1 MLRVLHITK
10 LEWFYFLNPVRRHL
24 QDLLQM
30 IGRDSFHTHCVPHRI
45 TEFLSRQFTNI
56 FSFLILIFIGIIFAI
71 PRDVISQTK
80 TNFLT
85 EEFVFFLSG
94 EMKGEYLGKNL
105 QLLEDSKNVIR
116 IEDFSNLN
124 FNPDWKNF
132 QKETLSK
139 GFTRSSFWI
148 RFKTRYKNREL
159 GFHPWFLELANPGAE
174 EFVIYKKISGFP
186 IRYEEVQK
194 EQNIRYFHPV
204 YRLVS
209 KNSITDEYLIRV
221 SSRRSLI
228 LNFKAW
234 SVYEFILNVQIQN
247 ILFGLFFG
255 AILVMLIY
263 NGFVLFTVREA
274 GYFFYVL
281 YLLFFTLWQLSVT
294 GVGNQYLFPGVLKIW
309 NNLLVPFAYLAIVF
323 SIQFTRS
330 FLHTYR
336 NTKVLDRILILF
348 MIPGSVGIVLS
359 IFNIFYFWNMKALTL
374 LPVFASVI
382 IIYAGINRYRRGYR
396 PARFFLLAWSVL
408 IVFILVTVLKN
419 LSVLPSNLFTDWGS
433 LIGSLL
439 EMTLLSF
446 ALADRFK
453 SLQAESLQTNVAA
466 YENQI
471 KLSAIEQELRIA
483 RELQKSILPD
493 KFPKIEGIE
502 LSVRTECA
510 SFVGGDFY
518 DFHDYG
524 DGRLGVFISDVSG
537 HGIPAAIIASMV
549 KLAFSIEVR
558 KVVEPADLLKNVNRA
573 LMGKYGKHFITA
585 AYLIVDLNKDI
596 ITYSNAGH
604 PPIAILN
611 QSGELR
617 EIFLPG
623 WIMGLD
629 GNLKNGELIIPI
641 KRNDRIVLFTDGVT
655 EARDKFGQMFGYQKF
670 YDLLK
675 SNSKIQGRILNQ
687 IVFDTV
693 RTWSGRGDQFEDDI
707 TLLILDLNGK
717 PEKLIEGMAASPN

>member
-1 MLRVLHITK
+1 MKPRISLFFISFCFGT
-10 LEWFYFLNPVRRHL
+10 
-24 QDLLQM
+24 LL
-30 IGRDSFHTHCVPHRI
+30 
-45 TEFLSRQFTNI
+45 
-56 FSFLILIFIGIIFAI
+56 AI
-71 PRDVISQTK
+71 PANVFSQTQTQSSLK
-80 TNFLT
+80 TNSLT
-85 EEFVFFLSG
+85 EEFVFPLSG
-94 EMKGEYLGKNL
+94 KMKGEYLGKNL
-105 QLLEDSKNVIR
+105 QILEDPKNEFR

-124 FNPDWKNF
+124 FNPDWKKFEKNS
-132 QKETLSK
+132 LSK
-139 GFTRSSFWI
+139 GFTQSTFWV
-148 RFKTRYKNREL
+148 RFKTRFKNHEF
-159 GFHPWFLELANPGAE
+159 GSHPWFLELANPAAE
-174 EFVIYKKISGFP
+174 EFTVYRKISGFP

-194 EQNIRYFHPV
+194 EQSVRYFHPV

-209 KNSITDEYLIRV
+209 KNAVTDEYLVRV
-221 SSRRSLI
+221 ATRRSLI

-234 SVYEFILNVQIQN
+234 SVYEFIINVQIQN

-255 AILVMLIY
+255 AILVMLVY
-263 NGFVLFTVREA
+263 NGFVLSTVKEA
-274 GYFFYVL
+274 GYLFYVL
-281 YLLFFTLWQLSVT
+281 YLLSFALWQLSVT
-294 GVGNQYLFPGVLKIW
+294 GVGNQYVFPNSLRTW

-323 SIQFTRS
+323 SLQFTRS
-330 FLHTYR
+330 FLHTDR
-336 NTKVLDRILILF
+336 KTKVLDRILILF
-348 MIPGSVGIVLS
+348 MLPGIVGVVLS
-359 IFNIFYFWNMKALTL
+359 FFPIFYFWNMQALTL
-374 LPVFASVI
+374 FPILASVI
-382 IIYAGINRYRRGYR
+382 VIYAGIDRYRQGYR
-396 PARFFLLAWSVL
+396 PARFFLMAWSVL
-408 IVFILVTVLKN
+408 VVFILVTVLRN
-419 LSVLPSNLFTDWGS
+419 LSILPSNLFTNWGS

-453 SLQAESLQTNVAA
+453 SLQAESLQTSIDA

-471 KLSAIEQELRIA
+471 KLSELEQELKIA
-483 RELQKSILPD
+483 RELQESILPD
-493 KFPKIEGIE
+493 KLPKLEGIE
-502 LSVRTECA
+502 LSVKMECA
-510 SFVGGDFY
+510 SSVGGDFY

-558 KVVEPADLLKNVNRA
+558 KAAEPADLLKNVNRA

-585 AYLIVDLNKDI
+585 AYLIVDLSKGI

-611 QSGELR
+611 HFKGEFR

-629 GNLKNGELIIPI
+629 GNLKNGQLIIPI
-641 KRNDRIVLFTDGVT
+641 KKEDRIVLFTDGVT
-655 EARDKFGQMFGYQKF
+655 EARNKFGQMFGYQKF

-675 SNSKIQGRILNQ
+675 SHSEIQGGVLNQ

-693 RTWSGRGDQFEDDI
+693 RSWSGRGDQFEDDI

-717 PEKLIEGMAASPN
+717 AEKDTGEAIAPPYQEISKTGS